1 VLAVAGLAVILIAG
15 VLALVAFGGGDEGGS
30 SAIDS
35 RVCKEASFPG
45 LQPDHLAS
53 PDAKVKYNSF
63 PPSSGPHFQSPAP
76 WGVYEDTIKQSIL
89 VHNLEHGGVIIQYGD
104 VGEETVREIQSF
116 FQEDPYGLVVAPY
129 PRLAKKIAL
138 TAWNEPRYAQNESE
152 PGDVDAGNGYVLT
165 CTEWDAD
172 AAAEF
177 RDKRRNK
184 SGERF
189 PSVEDMAPGT

>member
-1 VLAVAGLAVILIAG
+1 MLAVAGLAVILIAS
-15 VLALVAFGGGDEGGS
+15 VLALVAFGGGDDGGS
-30 SAIDS
+30 SAINS

-53 PDAKVKYNSF
+53 PDASVKYNSF

-76 WGVYEDTIKQSIL
+76 WGVYDDPIKQSIL

-129 PRLAKKIAL
+129 PKLGKKIAL
-138 TAWNEPRYAQNESE
+138 TAWNEPRYPRNQGE

-177 RDKRRNK
+177 RNERRNK

-189 PSVEDMAPGT
+189 PSVQDMAPGT